1 MNDEKM
7 GKHTIQC
14 FRHGHTT
21 CVFLIWRV
29 RVYAS
34 AITRLYNPGLA
45 IGNMKILHDMINVTS
60 RYII

>member
-21 CVFLIWRV
+21 CV

-34 AITRLYNPGLA
+34 AITRLYDPGLA
-45 IGNMKILHDMINVTS
+45 IGNMKILHDMINVTR